1 MNLEWIFNM
10 RNQIVI
16 LAAGKG
22 TRMGGS
28 LPKVLVLLKN
38 KPLILYLLDQVA
50 KINQLIKPVVVIGY
64 KGEMVKTVLGDDYF
78 YAWQTQ
84 QLGTAHALMSANRF
98 VKGENILV
106 LYGDMPFIKA
116 ESLKKLMKL
125 HHEKKSKISMLTA
138 TVNNFSGKFKTLE
151 SFGRVVRDTNKKI
164 SKIIEY
170 KDASAGQKKITEINP
185 GIYMFKTSWLWS
197 NMNKI
202 KNKNAQGEYYLTDI
216 VEVAMQGGVS
226 IESVTVEANEVLG
239 VNSRED
245 LSMAEEL
252 VKT

>member
-1 MNLEWIFNM
+1 M

-64 KGEMVKTVLGDDYF
+64 KGEMVKTILGDDYF

-84 QLGTAHALMSANRF
+84 QLGTAHALMSAKRV

-125 HHEKKSKISMLTA
+125 HHENKSKISMLTA
-138 TVNNFSGKFKTLE
+138 TVNKFSGQFKSLE
-151 SFGRVVRDTNKKI
+151 SFGRIIRDTHKKI
-164 SKIIEY
+164 NKIIEF
-170 KDASAGQKKITEINP
+170 KDASAGQRKITEINP
-185 GIYMFKTSWLWS
+185 GIYMFNSKWLWE
-197 NMNKI
+197 NMNRI

-216 VEVAMQGGVS
+216 VEVAMQSGLN
-226 IESVTVEANEVLG
+226 IESVAVDASEVLG

-252 VKT
+252 IKN